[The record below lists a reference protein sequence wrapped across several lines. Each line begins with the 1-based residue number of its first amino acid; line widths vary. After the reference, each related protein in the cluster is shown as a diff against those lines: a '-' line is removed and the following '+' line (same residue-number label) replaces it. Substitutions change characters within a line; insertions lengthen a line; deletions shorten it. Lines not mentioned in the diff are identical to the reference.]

1 MGSRMRIYDKIS
13 DRVKL
18 EKKGKKYIV
27 SQISKKTG
35 EWHQVYSTSSISK
48 ALHRK
53 HNAMRMVIK
62 DLGYLPLLLERIKK
76 RKTNSY
82 HKKVKKRRK

>member
-1 MGSRMRIYDKIS
+1 MGSKMRIYDKIS

-18 EKKGKKYIV
+18 EKKGKKYVV
-27 SQISKKTG
+27 SQKKRESN
-35 EWHQVYSTSSISK
+35 EWQLVYSTSSLTK

-62 DLGYLPLLLERIKK
+62 DLGYLPLLLERIRK